1 MTFSEQIYD
10 KLQRTGIIGATGET
24 YFELNNIKTIIRDSS
39 IVGNVIQEWLKTFM
53 NYNGISFRIKGN
65 SQEFPDFLLNSE
77 RDDIDLLEVKCFQK
91 SPNFDVAN
99 FLAYARSLRK
109 DAYRINSDYLIFE
122 YINLHG
128 GIVIKNIWLKKVWE
142 ICGGSD
148 RSELKI
154 QWKQGNPVN
163 IRPTTW
169 YSNKTSY
176 PPFKT
181 RLEFIKALAKVVNTN
196 ATPEVQKDW
205 LKIVSQQYKTQTGDI
220 L

>member
-10 KLQRTGIIGATGET
+10 KLKRTGIIGATGET

-53 NYNGISFRIKGN
+53 DYNGISFRIKEN

-181 RLEFIKALAKVVNTN
+181 RLDFIKALAKVVNTN